1 MNIIFFG
8 SFLEYSVEVLKGLM
22 SDAGDHAGVDAD
34 AGADTGEYTDNDVS
48 DDAYDHATSKAG
60 GSHSEPINVIAVVTT
75 PPMPAGRKQELQ
87 YTNVHE
93 YANSKNIP
101 VFAPEKLTPEALSE
115 LAQFGECDYFVTAG
129 YGKLLPVS
137 WLEYPR
143 LAALNVHFSL
153 LPKYRGANPGEWAI
167 LSGETETGISVI
179 EMSAQFDTGAV
190 VAQAKIPITEQ
201 DTRETL
207 YQQLYALAGET
218 IQEVLQTD
226 FIWRTQET
234 LIKSASNSML
244 TFSYPPVEQT
254 TSPTP
259 YARRL
264 TKDDSWI
271 SAKVLSLVVD
281 GRGKGVEKNEGNG
294 EKNEGK
300 DEEKGEAGSERKSES
315 EKKGEAG
322 SERKSESEKKDEK
335 KSEEK
340 DENNGKKLSEDDLSP
355 FLYFIYVEQWQS
367 QEKSLAMFIEYAVRA
382 LTGFPCIW
390 TTVQTNKGEKRLKIF
405 SGKLSSTAAFIPEIV
420 QIEGQRKA
428 QWKQI
433 KNSVKFSE

>member
-1 MNIIFFG
+1 
-8 SFLEYSVEVLKGLM
+8 
-22 SDAGDHAGVDAD
+22 
-34 AGADTGEYTDNDVS
+34 
-48 DDAYDHATSKAG
+48 
-60 GSHSEPINVIAVVTT
+60 
-75 PPMPAGRKQELQ
+75 MPAGRKQELQ

-143 LAALNVHFSL
+143 LVALNVHFSL

-244 TFSYPPVEQT
+244 TFSFPPVEQT

-281 GRGKGVEKNEGNG
+281 GEGKGV

-315 EKKGEAG
+315 EKKG
-322 SERKSESEKKDEK
+322 EKKDEK

-355 FLYFIYVEQWQS
+355 FLYSIYVEQWQS

-405 SGKLSSTAAFIPEIV
+405 SGKLSSTATFIPEIV

>member
-22 SDAGDHAGVDAD
+22 SGAG
-34 AGADTGEYTDNDVS
+34 

-281 GRGKGVEKNEGNG
+281 GEGKGVEKNEG
-294 EKNEGK
+294 K
-300 DEEKGEAGSERKSES
+300 DEEKGEAGSERKSESEKKGEAGSERKSES

-340 DENNGKKLSEDDLSP
+340 DENNGKKLSENDLSP
-355 FLYFIYVEQWQS
+355 FLYSIYVEQWQS
-367 QEKSLAMFIEYAVRA
+367 QEKSLAMFVEYAVRA

-405 SGKLSSTAAFIPEIV
+405 SGKLSSTATFIPEIV